1 MLVTNKRQSS
11 TYENTQQVCTSASG
25 DEVWC
30 VIDPDPDCP
39 PACRMK
45 HPEQLLTADDWLRVT
60 KKFRLSGKSI
70 RRLKRVWA
78 MGDTEFQTD
87 QPKEQWA
94 FHELEGIM
102 LHKMKRHH
110 RAKRG
115 VQYLPFHNVQTNN
128 NAVSNH
134 LIIANTGAGKTR
146 FCSNLLCRPNS
157 DGELYAANRPIVCFS
172 THRDDPSMAPAR
184 KLHKKKWTDIN
195 FNKLDGRLSI
205 DMLPRGCLVI
215 FDDCLE
221 IKSDFRSKVLYDLL
235 TQIATVGRHHTSTKN
250 IPTEFLCLT
259 HHGSRRELA
268 TVRNAARF
276 WTLFPRGSKQQCV
289 HILKNRL
296 QLGKKAIETLLNNCG
311 NSRTATFDMH
321 HPMKLISENH
331 VELLD

>member
-1 MLVTNKRQSS
+1 MQRTDPLCVSPRTETTLLWHRQGNYTRKNGLTLIS
-11 TYENTQQVCTSASG
+11 TS
-25 DEVWC
+25 W
-30 VIDPDPDCP
+30 
-39 PACRMK
+39 
-45 HPEQLLTADDWLRVT
+45 TA
-60 KKFRLSGKSI
+60 G
-70 RRLKRVWA
+70 
-78 MGDTEFQTD
+78 
-87 QPKEQWA
+87 
-94 FHELEGIM
+94 
-102 LHKMKRHH
+102 
-110 RAKRG
+110 
-115 VQYLPFHNVQTNN
+115 
-128 NAVSNH
+128 
-134 LIIANTGAGKTR
+134 
-146 FCSNLLCRPNS
+146 
-157 DGELYAANRPIVCFS
+157 
-172 THRDDPSMAPAR
+172 
-184 KLHKKKWTDIN
+184 
-195 FNKLDGRLSI
+195 SI

-235 TQIATVGRHHTSTKN
+235 TQIATVGRHHTSSRN

-296 QLGKKAIETLLNNCG
+296 QLGKKAIETLLNHCG